1 MSYANTQ
8 VAQIAAIS
16 SNRCIGKD
24 NELPWHISADLQHFK
39 QMTKIMAEIRKFGE
53 RVLHFNR

>member
-16 SNRCIGKD
+16 SNRCIGKG

-39 QMTKIMAEIRKFGE
+39 ND
-53 RVLHFNR
+53 HP